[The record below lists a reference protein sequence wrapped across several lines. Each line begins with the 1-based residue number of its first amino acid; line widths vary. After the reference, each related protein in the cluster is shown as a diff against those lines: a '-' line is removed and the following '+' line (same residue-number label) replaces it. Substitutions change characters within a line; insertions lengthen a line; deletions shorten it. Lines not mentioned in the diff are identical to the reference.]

1 MTKLQDLEKRV
12 TKLEEELTILK
23 NLSKNDDTSITKKT
37 LSKQPK
43 KQNNKTKKKI
53 KSIATPATKPATKKR
68 KVNEYFKMML
78 EAKKA
83 GKPSF
88 VYKGNTYKG
97 TKHERLG
104 MIYKK
109 A

>member
-12 TKLEEELTILK
+12 TKLEEELNALRNT
-23 NLSKNDDTSITKKT
+23 SKHISETPNTTRNTRKAKK
-37 LSKQPK
+37 K
-43 KQNNKTKKKI
+43 NNKLTNKP
-53 KSIATPATKPATKKR
+53 TPVTKPATKKR

-88 VYKGNTYKG
+88 IYKGNTYKG
-97 TKHERLG
+97 TKHEKLG
-104 MIYKK
+104 MVYKK

>member
-1 MTKLQDLEKRV
+1 MTKIQDLEKRV

-23 NLSKNDDTSITKKT
+23 NLIKTDDNTHSKRH
-37 LSKQPK
+37 
-43 KQNNKTKKKI
+43 NKTKKKTKKRI
-53 KSIATPATKPATKKR
+53 KSITTPVTKHATKKR

-97 TKHERLG
+97 TKHKRLG

>member
-12 TKLEEELTILK
+12 SKLEEELNALK
-23 NLSKNDDTSITKKT
+23 NTNKHISETPNTTRSTRKAKKNKKLS
-37 LSKQPK
+37 
-43 KQNNKTKKKI
+43 NKP
-53 KSIATPATKPATKKR
+53 TPVTKPATKKR

-78 EAKKA
+78 EAKKE
-83 GKPSF
+83 GKSSF

-97 TKHERLG
+97 TKHDKLG
-104 MIYKK
+104 MVYKK

>member
-12 TKLEEELTILK
+12 TKLEEELNALK
-23 NLSKNDDTSITKKT
+23 NTSKHISETPNTTRSTRKAKK
-37 LSKQPK
+37 K
-43 KQNNKTKKKI
+43 NNKLTNK
-53 KSIATPATKPATKKR
+53 PNPVTKPATKKR

-88 VYKGNTYKG
+88 IYKGSTYKG
-97 TKHERLG
+97 TKHEKLG

>member
-12 TKLEEELTILK
+12 TKLEEEINALK
-23 NLSKNDDTSITKKT
+23 NTSKHISETPNTTRSTRKAKK
-37 LSKQPK
+37 
-43 KQNNKTKKKI
+43 NNKLTNKPTLV
-53 KSIATPATKPATKKR
+53 AKPATKKR

-88 VYKGNTYKG
+88 IYKGSTYKG
-97 TKHERLG
+97 TKHEKLG